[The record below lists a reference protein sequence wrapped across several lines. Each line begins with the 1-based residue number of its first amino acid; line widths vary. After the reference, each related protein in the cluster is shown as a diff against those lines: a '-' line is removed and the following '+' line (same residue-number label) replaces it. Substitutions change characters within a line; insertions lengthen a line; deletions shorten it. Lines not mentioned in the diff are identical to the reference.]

1 MKAELAIAF
10 LADFL
15 RERSVQVFGSTPRV
29 IDRSQWGAGSTYE
42 SANKVGSHPA
52 DAALSRRDAAD
63 EAGRSAAIPALRKE
77 GFSSTS
83 KVSDP
88 RASEALM
95 QMRGDDGAGTDHAS
109 VLAAYGEN
117 D

>member
-1 MKAELAIAF
+1 MHIY
-10 LADFL
+10 
-15 RERSVQVFGSTPRV
+15 GSTPRV

-52 DAALSRRDAAD
+52 DAALSRLGAAAA
-63 EAGRSAAIPALRKE
+63 EPGRSAAISALRDE
-77 GFSSTS
+77 GFGSAPA

-88 RASEALM
+88 RASDAM
-95 QMRGDDGAGTDHAS
+95 MRMRGDDGAHADHAS

-117 D
+117 S